1 MKEALLTTLRDKN
14 TSLDAFRAASRKLSS
29 MLAAEVAAKI
39 KQKVVSIETTLA
51 KANGFKVAQDV
62 VLVPI
67 LRAGIALLPSFMYF
81 FDHARVGFLGM
92 RRDEKTALPKMYYEN
107 LPTFHKEEWVLLLDP
122 MIATG
127 GSSKE
132 AIKKVIEKGA
142 KEENIYLIGIVAAPE
157 GIQEIENEFPKV
169 KVHVVSIDEKLN
181 DEKFIVPGLGD
192 FGDRFFASK

>member
-1 MKEALLTTLRDKN
+1 MKEALLTILRDKN

-51 KANGFKVAQDV
+51 KANGFEVAQDV

-67 LRAGIALLPSFMYF
+67 LRSGIALLPSFMYF

-142 KEENIYLIGIVAAPE
+142 QQENIYLIGIVAAPE
-157 GIQEIENEFPKV
+157 GIQTIEKEFPKV
-169 KVHVVSIDEKLN
+169 KVHVVAIDEKLN
-181 DEKFIVPGLGD
+181 DKKFIVPGLGD
-192 FGDRFFASK
+192 FGDRFFGSK